1 MKSKRRKKIEGKVGE
16 FLLRRIQKS
25 VMKKSPEGAEAYGM
39 RLGQFLYRIGKS
51 RVRRCLENL
60 ELAFPEMSGA
70 DREALSRRI
79 FEHFGIVSADFLRG
93 PVRSMEEF
101 YATTEIVGAE
111 HLDAALEKR
120 KGVVMITG
128 HFGNWDRCSTW
139 AVDRGHTIHV
149 VAREADTEGVN
160 AFLMSVRTANGTNVI
175 PRGAAARPM
184 IEALR
189 RNELVGIF
197 PDQNS
202 DEIYIPFFGKPAG
215 TALGPG
221 VIAERTGS
229 PVVPI
234 FCVRLGPCKYRIE
247 VFPELEAEAG
257 YPVKGEGV
265 MRAINANLEM
275 VIRRHPEQWLW
286 FHDRWRNAK
295 KKGLI

>member
-1 MKSKRRKKIEGKVGE
+1 MKSKRQKQIEGRVGE
-16 FLLRRIQKS
+16 FLLRRIQKA
-25 VMKKSPEGAEAYGM
+25 VLRKTPEAAEAFGI
-39 RLGQFLYRIGKS
+39 RLGRSLYRVGKS

-60 ELAFPEMSGA
+60 ELAFPEMPLIE
-70 DREALSRRI
+70 REALSRRI

-101 YATTEIVGAE
+101 YASTEIVGAE
-111 HLDAALEKR
+111 YLDAALEKG

-139 AVDRGHTIHV
+139 VVDRGHSLSV

-160 AFLMSVRTANGTNVI
+160 AFLMSVRSANGTKVI

-197 PDQNS
+197 PDQNN

-221 VIAERTGS
+221 VIAERTGA

-234 FCVRLGPCKYRIE
+234 YCVRVGRCKYRIE
-247 VFPELEAEAG
+247 VFPPLEIEPG
-257 YPVKGEGV
+257 FEVKGEGV